1 MKVVEFFL
9 SQKMNADISLE
20 KIIVDFIPEY
30 AFEEKQTFMKLHEL
44 NSVSYLSIKQQLP
57 RQELEENLSSTQLSI
72 PN

>member
-57 RQELEENLSSTQLSI
+57 R
-72 PN
+72 